1 MRGITRARRGAAV
14 TAILLALSAA
24 PVAAAAATPSE
35 EAPVEWVV
43 GSDDSFADAVEHAV
57 QRNGAGA
64 VRQGLEALAD
74 AAASGADVDF
84 PGLDALAPAAAARV
98 VGDTAAAV
106 AAGTALPA
114 SAHGLALAPQP
125 AEDEE
130 PPFPFDPDQTYGR
143 VLLEGHAYAQ
153 TNWLRRGVSEAD
165 GSVRWTDVVQLRWV
179 THPGA
184 TLSRVDYWLTRPKNQ
199 TGYFGPARAQTW
211 AFVGDAVVGVGRET
225 SLPYGGAFARYVR
238 NDPAAFGAQL
248 WHGTTLTA
256 VSPDG
261 NEWSSGYRTIAATC
275 HAYPDR
281 TCTYAP

>member
-1 MRGITRARRGAAV
+1 MRGIIQARRGAVV
-14 TAILLALSAA
+14 TVILLGLSGA
-24 PVAAAAATPSE
+24 PAAAAAAPAE
-35 EAPVEWVV
+35 DAPVEWVV

-57 QRNGAGA
+57 RRNGAGA
-64 VRQGLEALAD
+64 VRHGLEALAD

-98 VGDTAAAV
+98 LTDTATAV

-114 SAHGLALAPQP
+114 AAHDLALATEP
-125 AEDEE
+125 APDEE

-143 VLLEGHAYAQ
+143 VLLHGHAYAQ
-153 TNWLRRGVSEAD
+153 TNWLRRGVSEPD

-184 TLSRVDYWLTRPKNQ
+184 SASRVDYWLTRPKNQ
-199 TGYFGPARAQTW
+199 TGFFGAARAQTW

-225 SLPYGGAFARYVR
+225 PLAYGSAFARYVR
-238 NDPAAFGAQL
+238 NDPATFGAQL

-256 VSPDG
+256 LSPDG